1 MTTKNSKTS
10 FIILDLDDTIY
21 KEVNFVKSGFKAVI
35 KKYTDHHTDKLLDMM
50 MNAWIKG
57 DNAIHKLLELLNIS
71 DIPIQEPLN
80 IYHNHYPDLDLPQ
93 DSHLFFQKAISRG
106 CKLGLITDGR
116 TITQKNKLLAL
127 GIDNL
132 FEKIIISEDF
142 GSEKPSILNYQI
154 FEETFPENQFSYFG
168 DNTKKDFIAPAKLG
182 WKMFCI
188 KGDNTNI
195 HKQDLTK
202 LPKGVK
208 LLDNLN
214 QFFDVEP

>member
-1 MTTKNSKTS
+1 MTTKSKKTT
-10 FIILDLDDTIY
+10 FIVLDLDDTIY
-21 KEVNFVKSGFKAVI
+21 KEVNFVRSGFKAVI
-35 KKYTDHHTDKLLDMM
+35 KKYADHHYDKLLDMM
-50 MNAWIKG
+50 MNAWLKG
-57 DNAIHKLLELLNIS
+57 DNAIYKLLELLKIS
-71 DIPIQEPLN
+71 DIPIQEPLY
-80 IYHNHYPDLDLPQ
+80 IYHNHYPELDLPQ

-116 TITQKNKLLAL
+116 TVTQKNKLLAL

-154 FEETFPENQFSYFG
+154 FEETFPENHFFYIG

-182 WKMFCI
+182 WKMYCI
-188 KGDNTNI
+188 NDDNTNI

-202 LPKGVK
+202 LPKEVK